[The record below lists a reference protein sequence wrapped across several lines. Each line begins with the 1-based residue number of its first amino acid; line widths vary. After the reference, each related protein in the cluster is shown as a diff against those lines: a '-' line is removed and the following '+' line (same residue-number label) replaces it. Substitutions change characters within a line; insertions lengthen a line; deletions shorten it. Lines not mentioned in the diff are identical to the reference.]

1 MNSNTIQTSKHI
13 TTSFSDIELEK
24 AKKDLISNPCFGVDI
39 PVYEGVPSHIKEH
52 IENINELYNQ
62 AQKGLDLYA

>member
-1 MNSNTIQTSKHI
+1 MASWHCRVAHQNRLG
-13 TTSFSDIELEK
+13 ELAK

-52 IENINELYNQ
+52 TEKINELYNQ

>member
-1 MNSNTIQTSKHI
+1 MNSNTIQTSKHV

-39 PVYEGVPSHIKEH
+39 PVYEGVPSHIKER
-52 IENINELYNQ
+52 IDAINELYNQ

>member
-1 MNSNTIQTSKHI
+1 MNSNTIQTSKHV

-39 PVYEGVPSHIKEH
+39 PVYEGVKQNFSLHA
-52 IENINELYNQ
+52 LY
-62 AQKGLDLYA
+62 DFF